1 MKYGWRERI
10 SGAVILVALGAIF
23 LPMLFDD
30 PEPRQQ
36 EPGPVMVIE
45 QPIDGGETRQRIIE
59 SPEPPASV
67 AANGGQNAG
76 SQSTGNQNG
85 GSAGNVPV
93 PEPDTRSQLG
103 AGSEDS
109 FGQSS
114 DGSSDNGRVSS
125 GGDDPIADIAQSEQ
139 AQPEPRPSNPAPS
152 EPAPAQ
158 PPSTSSSSPS
168 SSTPERTSASSDGGW
183 VVQVGSFGQ
192 SDNATRLAAKL
203 KEQGFAAYSQPRDN
217 NLTTVYVGPFSSSD
231 AGEKARSELKQAA
244 NIQGL
249 LIRKPGS

>member
-45 QPIDGGETRQRIIE
+45 QPVGGGETRQRIIE
-59 SPEPPASV
+59 SPQPPTSV
-67 AANGGQNAG
+67 ADSG
-76 SQSTGNQNG
+76 SQNSNSQGSGSQNSNSQNSASRNSSDDRI
-85 GSAGNVPV
+85 GSNSV
-93 PEPDTRSQLG
+93 PEPDTRSQLN

-109 FGQSS
+109 FGQGNAATGS
-114 DGSSDNGRVSS
+114 GSS
-125 GGDDPIADIAQSEQ
+125 DDPIADIAQAEQ
-139 AQPEPRPSNPAPS
+139 TQPEPEPSKPA
-152 EPAPAQ
+152 
-158 PPSTSSSSPS
+158 STQQA
-168 SSTPERTSASSDGGW
+168 STPERTSASSDGGW

-192 SDNATRLAAKL
+192 SGNATRLAAKL
-203 KEQGFAAYSQPRDN
+203 KDQGFTAYSRPRDN
-217 NLTTVYVGPFSSSD
+217 NLTTVYVGPFESSD
-231 AGEKARSELKQAA
+231 AGEKARAELKQAA

>member
-45 QPIDGGETRQRIIE
+45 QPVDGGEARQRIIE
-59 SPEPPASV
+59 SPQPPASV
-67 AANGGQNAG
+67 TANGSQSNGGQSNG
-76 SQSTGNQNG
+76 SRSNGNPGGTANNG
-85 GSAGNVPV
+85 V

-103 AGSEDS
+103 MGESDS
-109 FGQSS
+109 FG
-114 DGSSDNGRVSS
+114 GNGEAARDPAPAPQTD
-125 GGDDPIADIAQSEQ
+125 DDPIADIAQSNQ
-139 AQPEPRPSNPAPS
+139 SQSQPAARQPEPEPEPST
-152 EPAPAQ
+152 
-158 PPSTSSSSPS
+158 PPSSANQSSSPQ
-168 SSTPERTSASSDGGW
+168 RTAASSDGGW

-192 SDNATRLAAKL
+192 SDNASRLAAKL
-203 KEQGFAAYSQPRDN
+203 KDQGFTAYSQPRDN
-217 NLTTVYVGPFSSSD
+217 NLTTVYVGPFGSSD
-231 AGEKARSELKQAA
+231 AGEKARAELKQAA

>member
-45 QPIDGGETRQRIIE
+45 QPIGGGETRQRIIE

-67 AANGGQNAG
+67 AANGNQGAG
-76 SQSTGNQNG
+76 SMNTNG
-85 GSAGNVPV
+85 SSAGDNAV

-109 FGQSS
+109 FGQGGTTSGD
-114 DGSSDNGRVSS
+114 DGAS
-125 GGDDPIADIAQSEQ
+125 GGGSDPIAEIAQTEQ
-139 AQPEPRPSNPAPS
+139 SQPQPQPRPAEPEPSAPV
-152 EPAPAQ
+152 Q
-158 PPSTSSSSPS
+158 SSSQPS
-168 SSTPERTSASSDGGW
+168 STQQASAPERTAASSDGGW

-192 SDNATRLAAKL
+192 ADNASRLTAKL
-203 KEQGFAAYSQPRDN
+203 KEQGFAAYSKPRDN

>member
-45 QPIDGGETRQRIIE
+45 QPVEGGETRQRIIE
-59 SPEPPASV
+59 SPQSPTSV
-67 AANGGQNAG
+67 ASNNGN
-76 SQSTGNQNG
+76 
-85 GSAGNVPV
+85 SAGNGDTDDTPV

-103 AGSEDS
+103 AGSDDS
-109 FGQSS
+109 FGQNGAAGG
-114 DGSSDNGRVSS
+114 GSSANDD
-125 GGDDPIADIAQSEQ
+125 DDPIADIAQSEQ
-139 AQPEPRPSNPAPS
+139 PQPASRQPEP
-152 EPAPAQ
+152 EPAKPA
-158 PPSTSSSSPS
+158 STGQSSPQQA
-168 SSTPERTSASSDGGW
+168 STPERTPASSDGGW

>member
-59 SPEPPASV
+59 SPQPPASV
-67 AANGGQNAG
+67 AA
-76 SQSTGNQNG
+76 QNG
-85 GSAGNVPV
+85 ASGGGTAV
-93 PEPDTRSQLG
+93 PEPDTRDQLG
-103 AGSEDS
+103 TGSDDS
-109 FGQSS
+109 FGQNGAGG
-114 DGSSDNGRVSS
+114 GSSTTGS
-125 GGDDPIADIAQSEQ
+125 DDPIADIAQSEQ
-139 AQPEPRPSNPAPS
+139 PQSASRQPEPEPEPEPTRPAAS
-152 EPAPAQ
+152 Q
-158 PPSTSSSSPS
+158 PSSPQQA
-168 SSTPERTSASSDGGW
+168 STPERTSASSDGGW

-231 AGEKARSELKQAA
+231 AGEKARAELKQAA

>member
-45 QPIDGGETRQRIIE
+45 QPVGGGETRQRIIE
-59 SPEPPASV
+59 SPQPPKSV
-67 AANGGQNAG
+67 TDSGSQESGSQNSGGQA
-76 SQSTGNQNG
+76 SGNQ
-85 GSAGNVPV
+85 GSGNPDSDSSNSSGDNPV
-93 PEPDTRSQLG
+93 PEPDTRSQLN

-109 FGQSS
+109 FGQGNATGS
-114 DGSSDNGRVSS
+114 GSS
-125 GGDDPIADIAQSEQ
+125 DDPIADIAQAEQ
-139 AQPEPRPSNPAPS
+139 TQPEPEPSK
-152 EPAPAQ
+152 PAPASQ
-158 PPSTSSSSPS
+158 QAA
-168 SSTPERTSASSDGGW
+168 TPERTSASSDGGW

-203 KEQGFAAYSQPRDN
+203 KDQGFTAYSQPRDN
-217 NLTTVYVGPFSSSD
+217 NLTTVYVGPFESSD
-231 AGEKARSELKQAA
+231 AGEKARAELKQAA

>member
-45 QPIDGGETRQRIIE
+45 QPVGGGETRQRIIE
-59 SPEPPASV
+59 SPQPPTSV
-67 AANGGQNAG
+67 ADGGSQGSG
-76 SQSTGNQNG
+76 SQSSGSQGSGNPDSASRNSSDDRV
-85 GSAGNVPV
+85 GSNPV
-93 PEPDTRSQLG
+93 PEPDTRSQLN

-109 FGQSS
+109 FGKGNAATGS
-114 DGSSDNGRVSS
+114 GSS
-125 GGDDPIADIAQSEQ
+125 DDPIADISQAEQ
-139 AQPEPRPSNPAPS
+139 TQPEPEPSKPAS
-152 EPAPAQ
+152 TQ
-158 PPSTSSSSPS
+158 QPSTQQA
-168 SSTPERTSASSDGGW
+168 STPERTSASSDGGW

-192 SDNATRLAAKL
+192 SGNATRLAAKL
-203 KEQGFAAYSQPRDN
+203 KDQGFTAYSQPRDN
-217 NLTTVYVGPFSSSD
+217 NLTTVYVGPFESSD
-231 AGEKARSELKQAA
+231 AGEKARAELKQAA

>member
-59 SPEPPASV
+59 SPQPPASV
-67 AANGGQNAG
+67 A
-76 SQSTGNQNG
+76 TQNG
-85 GSAGNVPV
+85 NRGGDAGDTAV
-93 PEPDTRSQLG
+93 PEPDTRDQLG

-109 FGQSS
+109 FGQNNAGGG
-114 DGSSDNGRVSS
+114 GSSTT
-125 GGDDPIADIAQSEQ
+125 GGDDPIADIAQSEPPQ
-139 AQPEPRPSNPAPS
+139 STSRQPEPEP
-152 EPAPAQ
+152 EPARPATSQ
-158 PPSTSSSSPS
+158 PASPQQA
-168 SSTPERTSASSDGGW
+168 STPERTPASSDGGW

-231 AGEKARSELKQAA
+231 AGEKARAELKQAA

>member
-10 SGAVILVALGAIF
+10 SGAIILVALGAIF

-36 EPGPVMVIE
+36 GPEPVMVIE
-45 QPIDGGETRQRIIE
+45 QPVDGGETRQRIIE

-67 AANGGQNAG
+67 AGNA
-76 SQSTGNQNG
+76 SG
-85 GSAGNVPV
+85 GSDSESDNAV
-93 PEPDTRSQLG
+93 PEPDTRDQLSG
-103 AGSEDS
+103 GSADS
-109 FGQSS
+109 FGGTDASAS
-114 DGSSDNGRVSS
+114 DSNQAPPADSESV
-125 GGDDPIADIAQSEQ
+125 DPIADLAQSSQGQSNQSSDRAQ
-139 AQPEPRPSNPAPS
+139 ARQPEPEP

-158 PPSTSSSSPS
+158 S
-168 SSTPERTSASSDGGW
+168 ERTPASSDGGW

-192 SDNATRLAAKL
+192 PDNAKRLTADL
-203 KEQGFAAYSQPRDN
+203 KQQGFAAYSQPRDN
-217 NLTTVYVGPFSSSD
+217 NLTTVYVGPFDSSE
-231 AGEKARSELKQAA
+231 AGEKARAELKQAA

>member
-67 AANGGQNAG
+67 AANG
-76 SQSTGNQNG
+76 SQSTRNQSGDNAAT
-85 GSAGNVPV
+85 SPI

-109 FGQSS
+109 FGQSGS
-114 DGSSDNGRVSS
+114 DAQNGGTSPN
-125 GGDDPIADIAQSEQ
+125 GADDPIADIAQSEQ
-139 AQPEPRPSNPAPS
+139 AQPKPRQSNPKPAESAPAPS
-152 EPAPAQ
+152 SSSQ
-158 PPSTSSSSPS
+158 TSSPQ
-168 SSTPERTSASSDGGW
+168 SSTPERTAASSDGGW

-203 KEQGFAAYSQPRDN
+203 KEQGFTAYSQPRDN

>member
-45 QPIDGGETRQRIIE
+45 QPIGGGETRQRIIE

-67 AANGGQNAG
+67 AANGNQGAGNGGSMNAD
-76 SQSTGNQNG
+76 G
-85 GSAGNVPV
+85 GSAGENAV

-103 AGSEDS
+103 AGSEDT
-109 FGQSS
+109 FGQS
-114 DGSSDNGRVSS
+114 GTTS
-125 GGDDPIADIAQSEQ
+125 GGDSDPIAEIAQAEQ
-139 AQPEPRPSNPAPS
+139 SQPQPRPAEPEPTAPV
-152 EPAPAQ
+152 Q
-158 PPSTSSSSPS
+158 SSSQPS
-168 SSTPERTSASSDGGW
+168 SSQQASAPERTAASNDGGW

-192 SDNATRLAAKL
+192 ADNASRLTAKL
-203 KEQGFAAYSQPRDN
+203 KEQGFAAYSKPRDN

>member
-30 PEPRQQ
+30 PEPRQP

-59 SPEPPASV
+59 SPQPPESV
-67 AANGGQNAG
+67 ANNASQGNDSQNEGNSGSMSSDNGNAG
-76 SQSTGNQNG
+76 SN
-85 GSAGNVPV
+85 AVPQ
-93 PEPDTRSQLG
+93 PDTRNQLG
-103 AGSEDS
+103 AGGENS
-109 FGQSS
+109 FGQS
-114 DGSSDNGRVSS
+114 DAATGNGGSSNGAT
-125 GGDDPIADIAQSEQ
+125 DPIAEIAQAER
-139 AQPEPRPSNPAPS
+139 AEPKPNK
-152 EPAPAQ
+152 PAPAQ
-158 PPSTSSSSPS
+158 QPS
-168 SSTPERTSASSDGGW
+168 SQQAATPERTSSSSDGGW

-192 SDNATRLAAKL
+192 SGNATRLAAKL
-203 KEQGFAAYSQPRDN
+203 KEQGFSAYSQPRDN
-217 NLTTVYVGPFSSSD
+217 NLTTVYVGPFGSSD

>member
-45 QPIDGGETRQRIIE
+45 QPIEGGETRQRIIE
-59 SPEPPASV
+59 SPQPPKSV
-67 AANGGQNAG
+67 ATNGGTSAG
-76 SQSTGNQNG
+76 SG
-85 GSAGNVPV
+85 GTDGAPV

-103 AGSEDS
+103 AGGDDS
-109 FGQSS
+109 FGQNGAAGG
-114 DGSSDNGRVSS
+114 GSSAND
-125 GGDDPIADIAQSEQ
+125 GDDPIADIAQSEQ
-139 AQPEPRPSNPAPS
+139 PQPASRQPEPEPEPEP
-152 EPAPAQ
+152 EPAKPAASQ
-158 PPSTSSSSPS
+158 SSSPQQA
-168 SSTPERTSASSDGGW
+168 STSERTPASSDGGW

>member
-59 SPEPPASV
+59 SPQPPASV
-67 AANGGQNAG
+67 AANGNQGARNQG
-76 SQSTGNQNG
+76 GNG
-85 GSAGNVPV
+85 DDGVSSSGSAGDNAV
-93 PEPDTRSQLG
+93 PEPDTSSQLG

-109 FGQSS
+109 FGQSGN
-114 DGSSDNGRVSS
+114 GSKNGGASS
-125 GGDDPIADIAQSEQ
+125 NGGDDPIADIAQSSQ
-139 AQPEPRPSNPAPS
+139 SQPAPRES
-152 EPAPAQ
+152 TDKPAK
-158 PPSTSSSSPS
+158 PSPVA
-168 SSTPERTSASSDGGW
+168 SSTPERTASSSSGGW

-192 SDNATRLAAKL
+192 SDNASRLSAKL
-203 KEQGFAAYSQPRDN
+203 KEQGFSAYSQPRDN
-217 NLTTVYVGPFSSSD
+217 NLTTVYVGPFESSD
-231 AGEKARSELKQAA
+231 AGEKARAELKQAA

>member
-10 SGAVILVALGAIF
+10 SGAIILVALGAIF

-36 EPGPVMVIE
+36 GPEPVMVIE
-45 QPIDGGETRQRIIE
+45 QPVDGGETRQRIIE

-67 AANGGQNAG
+67 AGNGNGGASTSNDGNA
-76 SQSTGNQNG
+76 
-85 GSAGNVPV
+85 V
-93 PEPDTRSQLG
+93 PEPDTRSQLSG
-103 AGSEDS
+103 GSVGS
-109 FGQSS
+109 FGQNEDATAGGEQAPSTADQ
-114 DGSSDNGRVSS
+114 DG
-125 GGDDPIADIAQSEQ
+125 DPIADLAQSNQ
-139 AQPEPRPSNPAPS
+139 GQTNPSSSQPQTQTRQPEP
-152 EPAPAQ
+152 EPQSAPAA
-158 PPSTSSSSPS
+158 S
-168 SSTPERTSASSDGGW
+168 ERTPASSDGGW

-192 SDNATRLAAKL
+192 PDNAKRLTAKL

-217 NLTTVYVGPFSSSD
+217 NLTTVYVGPFESSD
-231 AGEKARSELKQAA
+231 TGEKARAELKQAA